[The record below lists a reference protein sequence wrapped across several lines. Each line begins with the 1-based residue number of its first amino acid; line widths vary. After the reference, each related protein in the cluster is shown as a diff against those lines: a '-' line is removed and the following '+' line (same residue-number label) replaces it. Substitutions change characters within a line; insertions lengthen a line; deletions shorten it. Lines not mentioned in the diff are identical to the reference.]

1 MKILDIGEVAERT
14 GIPPSALRYYED
26 IGLITS
32 AGRHGLRRQFEPETI
47 LQLSLITLAKSAGF
61 SLVEIAD
68 MFGKDGKPSLQ
79 RADLRKK
86 ADDLDRQIRQLAA
99 LSTMLRHIA
108 GCPAPTHMEC
118 PKFRQLLRDAGR
130 GRVLNSAPVK
140 QHARRHT

>member
-1 MKILDIGEVAERT
+1 MKIMDIGEVAERT
-14 GIPPSALRYYED
+14 GIAPSALRYYEE
-26 IGLITS
+26 IGLIKS
-32 AGRHGLRRQFEPETI
+32 AMRHGLRRQFEPETI

-68 MFGKDGKPSLQ
+68 MFGKDGKPSLR

-86 ADDLDRQIRQLAA
+86 ADDLDRQIKQLAA

-118 PKFRQLLRDAGR
+118 PKFRQLLGEAGR
-130 GRVLNSAPVK
+130 SAVLNGAPVK
-140 QHARRHT
+140 KHRHSYN